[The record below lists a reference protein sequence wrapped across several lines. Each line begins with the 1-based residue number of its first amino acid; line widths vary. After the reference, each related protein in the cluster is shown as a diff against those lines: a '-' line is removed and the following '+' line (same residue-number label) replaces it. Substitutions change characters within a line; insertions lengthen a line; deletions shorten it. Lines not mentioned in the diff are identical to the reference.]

1 MYLLYLLFY
10 LLLYFSS
17 KTFIDFIPNQNL
29 KNKLN
34 KGNNEQ
40 KINTIQTNNININKN
55 YDKLE
60 NELINEKNKNK
71 LLNEKIRQ
79 LEKELINEKN
89 KNKLLNEKIK
99 QLEKEL
105 INERNKVKQLDLS
118 KIELQ
123 KSLELKNKE
132 IEELKFKNNPLYNIK
147 LGEQLLSINFTSID
161 QKIANYSRICKNTD
175 IFVRI
180 EEQLYKDFPEYKDKE
195 TYFMK
200 NADKIKRFK
209 SLDENNIKNNDVLV
223 IYTYENE
230 I

>member
-17 KTFIDFIPNQNL
+17 KTFIDFIPNQN
-29 KNKLN
+29 KKYNLN
-34 KGNNEQ
+34 KDINEQ
-40 KINTIQTNNININKN
+40 KINIIQTNNINKK
-55 YDKLE
+55 YDELE
-60 NELINEKNKNK
+60 KELMNEKNKNK
-71 LLNEKIRQ
+71 I
-79 LEKELINEKN
+79 
-89 KNKLLNEKIK
+89 LNEKIK
-99 QLEKEL
+99 KLEKEL
-105 INERNKVKQLDLS
+105 DDERKKVKQLNDKINLS

-123 KSLELKNKE
+123 KSLDLKNKE
-132 IEELKFKNNPLYNIK
+132 IEELIYKNNPLYNIK
-147 LGEQLLSINFTSID
+147 PGEKIYSINFTSID
-161 QKIANYSRICKNTD
+161 QKIVNYSCACKNTD

-200 NADKIKRFK
+200 NAEKIKRFK